1 MSSRGKTIEVKGVW
15 FSYDNVPVLE
25 DITFNVDEGDF
36 CVIIG
41 PNGGGKTTL
50 LRLLVGI
57 LKPNKG
63 EIRVLGEDPHSAKYR
78 IGYLPQYVNFNLSFP
93 VSVMDVALM
102 GRLNRTS
109 FGKGFTE
116 EDREKVEQILKRLG
130 MWEYRHV
137 HIGRLSGGQ
146 RQRVFMVRAI
156 ATEPDLL
163 LLDEPTAGVDPEY
176 ETGIYE
182 ILKELNK
189 DMTIVVV
196 THDIGVVSRYARSIA
211 CVNRRLVFHE
221 EGQITK
227 EMLEMAYECPV
238 DLIAHGLPH
247 RVLPKH
253 K

>member
-1 MSSRGKTIEVKGVW
+1 MSSKEKAIEVEKVY
-15 FSYDNVPVLE
+15 FSYDHIPVLE
-25 DITFNVDEGDF
+25 DVTFAVDKGDF
-36 CVIIG
+36 CIIIG

-50 LRLLVGI
+50 LKLLLGI
-57 LKPNKG
+57 LKPDKG
-63 EIRVLGEDPHSAKYR
+63 KIRILGEPPHSVKHR
-78 IGYLPQYVNFNLSFP
+78 LGYLPQYTDLNLSFP

-102 GRLNRTS
+102 GRLNRS
-109 FGKGFTE
+109 RFGKRFTD

-130 MWEYRHV
+130 MWEYRYV

-146 RQRVFMVRAI
+146 RQRVFIARAI
-156 ATEPDLL
+156 ATEPEIL

-189 DMTIVVV
+189 DMTIVVI
-196 THDIGVVSRYARSIA
+196 THDIGVISRYARSIA

-238 DLIAHGLPH
+238 DLIAHGIPH

-253 K
+253 